1 MSLTFQVG
9 QEGSCHLASLV
20 NNASAST
27 VPWGALTW
35 MLILWL
41 NKLQP

>member
-20 NNASAST
+20 NNAST